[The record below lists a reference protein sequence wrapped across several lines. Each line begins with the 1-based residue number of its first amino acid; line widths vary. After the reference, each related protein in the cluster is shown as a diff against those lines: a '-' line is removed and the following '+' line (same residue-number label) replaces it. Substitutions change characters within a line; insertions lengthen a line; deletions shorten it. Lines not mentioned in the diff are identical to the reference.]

1 MFCVRRM
8 LKYMANMLIQYDL
21 GTSGPINEVIISFH
35 RWTPKD
41 FTLHCNAISTP
52 VLPNDSR
59 QAAVRDLPPMD
70 KKPGFTR
77 KSALSLKRKYIF

>member
-1 MFCVRRM
+1 M
-8 LKYMANMLIQYDL
+8 LKYMANMLIKYDL

-41 FTLHCNAISTP
+41 FTIHCNAISTH

-59 QAAVRDLPPMD
+59 QAAVRDLPPMG
-70 KKPGFTR
+70 KKPGFTQ
-77 KSALSLKRKYIF
+77 KSTLSLSNANTYSKFV